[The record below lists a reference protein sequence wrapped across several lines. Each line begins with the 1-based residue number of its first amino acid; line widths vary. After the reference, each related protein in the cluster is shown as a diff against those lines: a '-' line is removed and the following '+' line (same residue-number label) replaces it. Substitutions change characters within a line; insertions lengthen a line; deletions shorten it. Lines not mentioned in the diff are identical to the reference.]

1 MKKLQVKNMN
11 KLNSI
16 NLIEKQCKII
26 KEQAEIID
34 ELYNL
39 LSLHIEDEEFEKMCI
54 AKRIRNSKQ

>member
-1 MKKLQVKNMN
+1 MKKSQVRNMH

-16 NLIEKQCKII
+16 KIIEKQCKII

-39 LSLHIEDEEFEKMCI
+39 LSLYIEDEEFEKMCL
-54 AKRIRNSKQ
+54 AKRIKNLRQ